1 MMKGKK
7 FLAAAGLAVS
17 LTFGGTALPVLA
29 AEQAPA
35 VQQAAVVDAKAQLS
49 KDLASLVEY
58 NQGTMAFDMDLSSP
72 LLSLCYKGSL
82 SFNVEPKMAAK
93 GTLAMEMIVPGAP
106 SSREESAFYMQES
119 DKDLT
124 VYVQKADKS
133 WEKAVAKKTEQK
145 QTVDQAVDRALS
157 VDLMTFTKDVK
168 LGSSEGSKQ
177 SYLVTFKGKKFYPYL
192 FQLLE
197 LEKKDKKD
205 QKAAKDTEQL
215 KKVLQS
221 MGDVEVTVT
230 IDRKEHLLT
239 DLHANLTTQMRK
251 ALASLIKEQKMDA
264 KEEQGLMEIVNN
276 STLEISFAGRKLEAG
291 ADLNVPADV
300 AAKAKL
306 TDAKMP
312 NVLPQVLPAGKK

>member
-49 KDLASLVEY
+49 KDLASLAEY
-58 NQGTMAFDMDLSSP
+58 NKGTMAFDMDLSSP

-106 SSREESAFYMQES
+106 SSIEQSAFYMQES

-133 WEKAVAKKTEQK
+133 WEKAVAEKTEQK
-145 QTVDQAVDRALS
+145 KTVDQAVDRALA
-157 VDLMTFTKDVK
+157 VDLMTLTKDVK

-177 SYLVTFKGKKFYPYL
+177 SYLVTMDGKKFSPYL
-192 FQLLE
+192 IQLLE
-197 LEKKDKKD
+197 LDKNDKKDK
-205 QKAAKDTEQL
+205 KAAKDTAQI

-221 MGDVEVTVT
+221 MGDIEYTVT
-230 IDRKEHLLT
+230 IDRKEHMLT

-251 ALASLIKEQKMDA
+251 ALTSLLKKQKMTAEDE
-264 KEEQGLMEIVNN
+264 KGLLEIING
-276 STLEISFAGRKLEAG
+276 STLEISFSGRKLESES
-291 ADLNVPADV
+291 DLNVPADV

-312 NVLPQVLPAGKK
+312 GVLPKVLPAGKK